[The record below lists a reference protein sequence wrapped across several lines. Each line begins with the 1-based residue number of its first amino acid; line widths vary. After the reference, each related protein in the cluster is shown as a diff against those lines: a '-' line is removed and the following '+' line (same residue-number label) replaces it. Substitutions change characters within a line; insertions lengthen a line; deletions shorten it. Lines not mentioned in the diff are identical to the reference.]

1 MSVGRGTNLLVSK
14 EVKTQSGHKDIRS
27 GFMKVEEMNLR
38 EKVQLFFFI
47 LVLFFTLSSCASTS
61 KEKKEFM
68 SPEQIAREIESSKR
82 VNAMNERLIMNT
94 LSSRKASSRDYK
106 IGPQDLLEITVFE
119 VEKLNKTVRVTSQGN
134 INLPLLGILR
144 VKGLTAEELEK
155 EIRSLLAEKYIQD
168 PQVNVFIK
176 EFRNQ
181 MISIMGAVMKP
192 GVYDFT
198 GQKTVLDLLA
208 MAGGL
213 RDDAGRLLFVI
224 RPPNPEMSGK
234 NEGSNDQKP
243 TTFIVGLEELLIKG
257 DPTMNLLLVH
267 GDVVNVPT
275 AGKVFVG
282 GEVRNPGGYPLTRR
296 MTVSQAITVAAG
308 LTPKADGSET
318 RIFRYSGKGDEKEV
332 FKVNVYAIQKAQS
345 EDPYVKENDIII
357 VPKSGTKTVLIE
369 FWDILKGRIVGMPI
383 IW

>member
-1 MSVGRGTNLLVSK
+1 
-14 EVKTQSGHKDIRS
+14 
-27 GFMKVEEMNLR
+27 MKVEKMNFR
-38 EKVQLFFFI
+38 EKSRLFLLIFFVS
-47 LVLFFTLSSCASTS
+47 LTLFSCASTS
-61 KEKKEFM
+61 NGKKQSF

-82 VNAMNERLIMNT
+82 VNLMNERLIMNT
-94 LSSRKASSRDYK
+94 FSTRKTSSRDYK

-144 VKGLTAEELEK
+144 VKGLSADELEK

-181 MISIMGAVMKP
+181 MISIIGSVAKP

-224 RPPNPEMSGK
+224 RPPNPEMSNKEG
-234 NEGSNDQKP
+234 GSNNQKP
-243 TTFIVGLEELLIKG
+243 TTFIIGLEELLLKG
-257 DPTMNLLLVH
+257 DPTMNLPLLH
-267 GDVVNVPT
+267 GDVVNIPT

-282 GEVRNPGGYPLTRR
+282 GEVKNPGGYPLTRK

-308 LTPKADGSET
+308 LTSKANGSET

-332 FKVNVYAIQKAQS
+332 FKVNVYAIQKAQL
-345 EDPYVKENDIII
+345 EDPYVKENDIIF

-369 FWDILKGRIVGMPI
+369 FWDILKGRIVGTPI
-383 IW
+383 VY

>member
-1 MSVGRGTNLLVSK
+1 
-14 EVKTQSGHKDIRS
+14 
-27 GFMKVEEMNLR
+27 MKAEKMNFR
-38 EKVQLFFFI
+38 EKVQLFLFIFFVS
-47 LVLFFTLSSCASTS
+47 LTLSSCASTS
-61 KEKKEFM
+61 SEKKTSF

-82 VNAMNERLIMNT
+82 VNAMNEKLMMNT
-94 LSSRKASSRDYK
+94 LSPRRTSYRDYK

-144 VKGLTAEELEK
+144 VKGLSADELEK
-155 EIRSLLAEKYIQD
+155 EIRSLLAEKYVQD
-168 PQVNVFIK
+168 PQVNVIIK

-181 MISIMGAVMKP
+181 MISIIGAVMKP

-198 GQKTVLDLLA
+198 GQKTLLDLLA

-213 RDDAGRLLFVI
+213 RDDAGRFLFVV
-224 RPPNPEMSGK
+224 RPPNPEMSK
-234 NEGSNDQKP
+234 KEGGSDDQKP
-243 TTFIVGLEELLIKG
+243 TTLIVGLEELLIKG
-257 DPTMNLLLVH
+257 DPTMNLPLLH

-282 GEVRNPGGYPLTRR
+282 GEVKNPGGYPLTRK

-308 LTPKADGSET
+308 LTQKANASET

-332 FKVNVYAIQKAQS
+332 FKVDVYAIQKAQL
-345 EDPYVKENDIII
+345 EDPYVKENDIIF
-357 VPKSGTKTVLIE
+357 VPISGTKTVLIE
-369 FWDILKGRIVGMPI
+369 FWEILKGRIMGWPI
-383 IW
+383 LY